1 MWDREEAKV
10 KTLLNIVSLNIAQ
23 NQSFVQKGIGVKY
36 IGIPFNALQP
46 LYLQPSYSLLSNIV
60 WLMLLLYI
68 FNIVIMLVLSQ
79 IFYLIS
85 IHNWILTDFI
95 IYPL

>member
-36 IGIPFNALQP
+36 ID
-46 LYLQPSYSLLSNIV
+46 YDYSPT
-60 WLMLLLYI
+60 
-68 FNIVIMLVLSQ
+68 Q
-79 IFYLIS
+79 
-85 IHNWILTDFI
+85 
-95 IYPL
+95 